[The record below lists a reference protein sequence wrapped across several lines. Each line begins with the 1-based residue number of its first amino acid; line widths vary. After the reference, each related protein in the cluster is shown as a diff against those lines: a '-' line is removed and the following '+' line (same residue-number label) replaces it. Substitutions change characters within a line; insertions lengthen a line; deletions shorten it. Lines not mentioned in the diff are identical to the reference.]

1 MKLIITESQ
10 YKTLLLNEEQE
21 RSNKSLTINDVLMG
35 FSKLIGVNLSDKNK
49 LDGDSQLDNSK
60 VISKISDIFNNKEE
74 LTDMVKTLKETKGM
88 LNINDKLRENVD
100 EIIKKFNNL
109 AHDKGLKCSLGADV
123 RTNIKELK

>member
-10 YKTLLLNEEQE
+10 YKTLLLNEEQN

-35 FSKLIGVNLSDKNK
+35 FSKLIGVNLSNKNK

-60 VISKISDIFNNKEE
+60 VISTIADIFNNKEK

-100 EIIKKFNNL
+100 EIIKKFNDL
-109 AHDKGLKCSLGADV
+109 AHHKGLKCSLGADV